1 MTQILIKNDTV
12 VIDKLAVA
20 VNGDL
25 SVTGTSS
32 VTKLEA
38 DAITAEVIRVK
49 YLITTNP
56 LPVIEWCADTEA
68 TIVGTGI
75 TWKCD
80 STVTTLSYQPTGQL
94 SLNNSLNLSA
104 SSTYLINNMPV
115 ISVNRLGASVTK
127 SNLQQVGNLISLSV
141 VGKSTLHDI
150 TATNI
155 TADTLHVRQL
165 IVDTDTPVS
174 ADSITTA
181 NHWMANSEDE
191 LNSQGLIWEYNSI
204 RTLLMYRTGQ
214 RVWTNGNFDIPLD
227 SSYMIDNIP
236 VLTSNTI
243 GSSITKSNLK
253 QVGALRSLQVV
264 GDASLGG
271 FTFINTATNRVGIGT
286 DTPSAALSIAENN
299 IEISLGSPAP
309 GIASIGTRTNH
320 NLSIISDNIPRIIVK
335 NNGEIHV
342 SDEFSKAGIL
352 RVFGSIYADTI
363 ISENI
368 VSDTRVERSSSLEFV
383 ATSGNSIYGK
393 GLMWQGTG
401 IARQF
406 IMASGPDRLWS
417 SESIDTS
424 GSYMINKVSVLSS
437 TRLESPILHSNLITV
452 GTLTS
457 LKVAGDALLSTVTA
471 NTVAIT
477 GDNAA
482 TLTNDGL
489 ITANN
494 ASIIVDAM
502 PILQG
507 DATEIVIGNIQQKQL
522 VKVCG
527 AMSIGINNPDPT
539 LSLSVSGNVS
549 FNNKKFI
556 TGISSPLSGIFLRG
570 DICWNQLPTEHG
582 YVGWICIQ
590 DGSPGEWRPF
600 GALGT

>member
-25 SVTGTSS
+25 SVTGTST

-38 DAITAEVIRVK
+38 DAITADVIRVK
-49 YLITTNP
+49 HLITTNP
-56 LPVIEWCADTEA
+56 LPIIEWCADIEA
-68 TIVGTGI
+68 TIIGKGI
-75 TWKCD
+75 SWKCN
-80 STVTTLSYQPTGQL
+80 STVTTLSYQPTGRL

-104 SSTYLINNMPV
+104 SSTYLINNIPV
-115 ISVNRLGASVTK
+115 MSVNRLGASVTR
-127 SNLQQVGNLISLSV
+127 SNLQQVGDLISLSV
-141 VGKSTLHDI
+141 VGKSTLQDVS
-150 TATNI
+150 ANNI
-155 TADTLHVRQL
+155 IADTIHVKQL
-165 IVDTDTPVS
+165 IVDTDTSVTAS
-174 ADSITTA
+174 TA
-181 NHWMANSEDE
+181 NHWLATTEDE
-191 LNSQGLIWEYNSI
+191 LNSQGLIWEYDAN

-214 RVWTNGNFDIPLD
+214 RIWTNGKFDIPLD
-227 SSYMIDNIP
+227 SAYMIDNIP
-236 VLTSNTI
+236 VLTANTL
-243 GSSITKSNLK
+243 GSSITKSNLR

-264 GDASLGG
+264 GDSMLGG
-271 FTFINTATNRVGIGT
+271 FTFINAATNRVGIGT

-299 IEISLGSPAP
+299 IEISLGSPIP
-309 GIASIGTRTNH
+309 GLATIGTRTNH
-320 NLSIISDNIPRIIVK
+320 NLSIISDNIPRITVK

-342 SDEFSKAGIL
+342 SNEFSKDGIL
-352 RVFGSIYADTI
+352 RVFGSIYADNI

-368 VSDTRVERSSSLEFV
+368 VSDTRVERSSSLEFI
-383 ATSGNSIYGK
+383 ATTGNSIYGK

-424 GSYMINKVSVLSS
+424 GTYMINKVSVLSS
-437 TRLESPILHSNLITV
+437 TKLEPPILYSNLITV
-452 GTLTS
+452 GTLNS
-457 LKVAGDALLSTVTA
+457 LKVAGNTSLSAVSA
-471 NTVAIT
+471 NTLEIT
-477 GDNAA
+477 GENAA

-489 ITANN
+489 TMANT

-502 PILQG
+502 PVFQG
-507 DATEIVIGNIQQKQL
+507 NTTEIEIGNIQQKQL

-527 AMSIGINNPDPT
+527 VMSIGINNPDPT
-539 LSLSVSGNVS
+539 VGLSVSGNVS

-556 TGISSPLSGIFLRG
+556 TGTSSPMSGLFLKG
-570 DICWNQLPTEHG
+570 DICWNQLPTEYG

-600 GALGT
+600 GAIGA